1 MDFEAMYNEYYRDVY
16 RYVLSL
22 LKNADEAEEIT
33 QETFVKAIAS
43 IKSFDGKK
51 DIRVW
56 LFTIA
61 KNTYISK
68 YRKNKNVSFQN
79 LEEMP
84 EQQTQVSFT
93 EELDDKETAFQ
104 IHQFLHTMDEPYKEV
119 FYLRVFGELDFQK
132 IGSLFG
138 KSDSWAR
145 VTFYRAKNQIKKRM
159 EEIEYESL

>member
-1 MDFEAMYNEYYRDVY
+1 MDFESMYDEFYRDVY
-16 RYVLSL
+16 RYVLSMV
-22 LKNADEAEEIT
+22 KKTDEAEEIT
-33 QETFVKAIAS
+33 QETFTKAIAS

-51 DIRVW
+51 DIRAW

-68 YRKNKNVSFQN
+68 YRKEKKVILCGKDEFSVNQDS
-79 LEEMP
+79 
-84 EQQTQVSFT
+84 VSFT
-93 EELDDKETAFQ
+93 DDLEDKETAFI
-104 IHQFLHTMDEPYKEV
+104 IHKFLHTMDEPYKEV

-159 EEIEYESL
+159 EDIEYE